1 MKKVYKKLNI
11 MGGILLVMLVFLCA
25 FNVTYAYF
33 TARATVEGNL
43 TFYDLNLTFGYRIS
57 GNNSTTSTGS
67 TEFQIYPDNDNV
79 LRGVPFGFK
88 LQAGSA
94 ISGVYLCSSN
104 TSCNAYVRIKVKAV
118 KMKLSGNSYVADDDA
133 TDYGQYIKLT
143 TPSTVVQNT
152 ADSSDHW
159 YYATSALRTG
169 SGNSTQMAT
178 AATISTDAPADVT
191 NSYLKITLVFE
202 AVQQNTEAVKD
213 TWGASIVTLLGIT

>member
-1 MKKVYKKLNI
+1 

-43 TFYDLNLTFGYRIS
+43 TFYDLNLTFGYQIS
-57 GNNSTTSTGS
+57 GTNITTSTGS
-67 TEFQIYPDNDNV
+67 TEFQIYPDNENV

-94 ISGVYLCSSN
+94 ISGVYLCSTK

-118 KMKLSGNSYVADDDA
+118 KMKLSGSSYVADDDT

-143 TPSTVVQNT
+143 TPSSVLQNS

-159 YYATSALRTG
+159 YYVKDPLRT
-169 SGNSTQMAT
+169 SNSTPLAT

>member
-1 MKKVYKKLNI
+1 

-79 LRGVPFGFK
+79 LRGVPYAFK
-88 LQAGSA
+88 LKAGSA
-94 ISGVYLCSSN
+94 ISGVYLCSTK

-118 KMKLSGNSYVADDDA
+118 KMKLSGNSYVADDDT

-143 TPSTVVQNT
+143 TPSSVLQNS

-159 YYATSALRTG
+159 YYVKDPLRTN
-169 SGNSTQMAT
+169 NSTPLAT

-191 NSYLKITLVFE
+191 NSYLKFTLVFE

-213 TWGASIVTLLGIT
+213 TWGASVVTLLGLT